1 MAHRE
6 RHNFNDMANHVR
18 WVARPPGLLPQ
29 AIHIMLKAGLIVVF
43 GIVVPPM
50 ALAQSD
56 VGSPKAP
63 RKTMEKPLS
72 RAPKPCAEY
81 GAGFV
86 KLEGSDTCVR
96 LGGSI
101 SVGAGGGSGVRGGL
115 R

>member
-1 MAHRE
+1 
-6 RHNFNDMANHVR
+6 
-18 WVARPPGLLPQ
+18 
-29 AIHIMLKAGLIVVF
+29 MLKAGLIVAF
-43 GIVVPPM
+43 AIVPLSM

-56 VGSPKAP
+56 LRLPNAP
-63 RKTMEKPLS
+63 RKTLEKPLS

-96 LGGSI
+96 IGGSI
-101 SVGAGGGSGVRGGL
+101 SIGAGGGSGVRGGL

>member
-1 MAHRE
+1 
-6 RHNFNDMANHVR
+6 
-18 WVARPPGLLPQ
+18 
-29 AIHIMLKAGLIVVF
+29 MLKVGLIVVLA
-43 GIVVPPM
+43 VVLPPM
-50 ALAQSD
+50 ALAQPD
-56 VGSPKAP
+56 IRSPNAP
-63 RKTMEKPLS
+63 RKTLEKPLS